1 MNIKKER
8 KRKKDNLENL
18 LESTQDILD
27 NVFLLLEEA
36 MSDYK
41 KYLKSQDV
49 LITANILQKMAKEMG
64 KSHIDFMGMS

>member
-41 KYLKSQDV
+41 KSLKSQDV

-64 KSHIDFMGMS
+64 KSHIEFMGMS

>member
-41 KYLKSQDV
+41 KSLKSQDV